1 MTGLVARASERKYGD
16 MAKAN
21 NLRCEDIISKKLAS

>member
-1 MTGLVARASERKYGD
+1 MTGLVARASERNYGD

-21 NLRCEDIISKKLAS
+21 SLRREDIVSKKLAS